1 MYADEPYYKDCYL
14 LGRKPAIISG
24 FAFYARSASRIMDQ
38 YTFNR
43 LEGIQGIPE
52 AARMCCC
59 ELAEAIFRQE
69 KQEKESGGKTSEK
82 VGTYSVSFGAVRKL
96 HIFYFFRQ
104 FSHLLRSS
112 HLPGHI
118 YIGVVRVIPSSLTR
132 DQ

>member
-82 VGTYSVSFGAVRKL
+82 VGTYSVSFGAAQEIAQAAAKEQRGIVMKWL
-96 HIFYFFRQ
+96 ADTGLCYT
-104 FSHLLRSS
+104 
-112 HLPGHI
+112 
-118 YIGVVRVIPSSLTR
+118 GVG
-132 DQ
+132 